1 MKSFLKSLFDKNVDM
16 FSQSNLE
23 FLERTWKGFALVL
36 NVLKTDVIVKTGVW
50 CLSKEK
56 KDFSK
61 KLPNINGHVEL
72 SFR

>member
-1 MKSFLKSLFDKNVDM
+1 MSQIIECRAADDM

-23 FLERTWKGFALVL
+23 FLKQTWKGFIALVL

-61 KLPNINGHVEL
+61 NVKYQ
-72 SFR
+72 

>member
-1 MKSFLKSLFDKNVDM
+1 M

-23 FLERTWKGFALVL
+23 FLERTWKGFIALVL

-61 KLPNINGHVEL
+61 KCQISVDM
-72 SFR
+72 